1 MFIIYVKEYCFAPFA
16 YCTYYHIIYTF
27 VLLVQILVLVIMG
40 NIAKR
45 YSLILERLN
54 KDGYVKVQ
62 ELSKLLGVSEV
73 TIRKDLKYLES
84 RKMLHRNHGSAS
96 SLVSL
101 TVERHIDEKEKL
113 QQEEKI
119 RIAKEAA
126 TLLEPNDKIIIASG
140 TTLLTFATHIK
151 VSFPITVIT
160 SALKVS
166 LCLYSDPNIEVIQLG
181 GVLRKTAAS
190 VVGHF
195 AENILENIA
204 ATKLFIGVDGIDLDY
219 GLTTSNTNE
228 GYINQQMIKVAQ
240 KIVVLTDS
248 TKFGQRGFSKI
259 CDFNKVHQIIT
270 DIHAPDS
277 YVEALRERGIEV
289 TLV

>member
-1 MFIIYVKEYCFAPFA
+1 
-16 YCTYYHIIYTF
+16 
-27 VLLVQILVLVIMG
+27 MG

-45 YSLILERLN
+45 YNLILEQLN
-54 KDGYVKVQ
+54 NDGYVKVQ
-62 ELSKLLGVSEV
+62 ELSKMLGVSEV

-84 RKMLHRNHGSAS
+84 KKMLHRSHGSAS
-96 SLVSL
+96 SLTAL

-113 QQEEKI
+113 QQEEKN

-126 TLLEPNDKIIIASG
+126 KLLEENDKVIIASG
-140 TTLLTFATHIK
+140 TTLLAFANHIK
-151 VSFPITVIT
+151 VSFPISVIT
-160 SALKVS
+160 SSLKVS
-166 LCLYSDPNIEVIQLG
+166 LSLYSDPNIEVIQLG

-195 AENILENIA
+195 TECILDSIA

-240 KIVVLTDS
+240 KVIVLTDS

-259 CDFNKVHQIIT
+259 CDFDKVHQIIT
-270 DIHAPDS
+270 DTNAPAR
-277 YVEALRERGIEV
+277 YVEMLREKGIEV